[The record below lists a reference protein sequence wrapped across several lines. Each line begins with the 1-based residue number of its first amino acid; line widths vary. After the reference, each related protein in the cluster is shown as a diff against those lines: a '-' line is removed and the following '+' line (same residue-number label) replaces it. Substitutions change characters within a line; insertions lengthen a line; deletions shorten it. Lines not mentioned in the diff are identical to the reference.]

1 MAEQQARPL
10 RVLLG
15 ISGGIA
21 AYKSADLVRR
31 LIERDAEVRVVMTP
45 AAQAFIAPLT
55 LQALSGHPVRSDL
68 LSPEAEAG
76 MDHIALA
83 RWADLV
89 LIAPATA
96 DLIARLA
103 CGLADDLL
111 TTLVLATEAPVAIA
125 PAMNQRMWAHPATQE
140 NARRLAERG
149 VRLIGPA
156 VGEQACG
163 EQGAGRMV
171 EPGAIAEAMLGD
183 QGWLQSDLTSSG
195 LGEDETSSEA
205 IKPDAPTTAPSSML
219 GADGGQRATLA
230 SAMDTG
236 LGAGSGIGSGIG
248 QVLAPSLGLDRG
260 TTGVSALAHELA
272 FWSDECADGHPLA
285 GRRVLMTVGPT
296 REAID
301 PVRFIGNRSSG
312 KMGYALAEAL
322 LACGAQVILVA
333 GPTSAS
339 APIGIA
345 RVDVESALEMEAAV
359 MARVA
364 DCDLFVATAAVAD
377 YRPARAADS
386 KLKKSADEMT
396 LELVRNPDIIAGVA
410 ALPKPPFTV
419 GFAAETD
426 DPEDYARGKLEA
438 KHLSMIAAN
447 RVGKD
452 RGGFESDENALICL
466 WPGGGRRELPL
477 MSKPALATALADLI
491 AERYAAQSAG

>member
-1 MAEQQARPL
+1 MSENRFENRSVQPTRSAASESSALNAPF

-31 LIERDAEVRVVMTP
+31 LIERGAEVRVVMTP
-45 AAQAFIAPLT
+45 AARAFITPLT
-55 LQALSGHPVRSDL
+55 LQALSGHPVRVDL

-83 RWADLV
+83 RWADQV

-125 PAMNQRMWAHPATQE
+125 PAMNHQMWAHPATQE
-140 NARRLAERG
+140 NVERLAARG
-149 VRLIGPA
+149 VRMIGPA

-163 EQGAGRMV
+163 EQGAGRMK
-171 EPGAIAEAMLGD
+171 EPVAIAEA
-183 QGWLQSDLTSSG
+183 
-195 LGEDETSSEA
+195 
-205 IKPDAPTTAPSSML
+205 IL
-219 GADGGQRATLA
+219 GAHRAIHDAGQGGTEAEARA
-230 SAMDTG
+230 
-236 LGAGSGIGSGIG
+236 GA
-248 QVLAPSLGLDRG
+248 QA
-260 TTGVSALAHELA
+260 TGVETQAARLAA
-272 FWSDECADGHPLA
+272 KRARQRQDAVSSRDGHPLA
-285 GRRVLMTVGPT
+285 GRRVLMTVGST

-322 LACGAQVILVA
+322 RACGAQVMLIA
-333 GPTSAS
+333 GPTSVP
-339 APIGIA
+339 APAGMM
-345 RVDVESALEMEAAV
+345 RVEVESALQMRAAV
-359 MARVA
+359 MAQVQT
-364 DCDLFVATAAVAD
+364 CDLFIATAAVAD
-377 YRPARAADS
+377 YRPEAPVEGKIKKTDAA
-386 KLKKSADEMT
+386 MT
-396 LELVRNPDIIAGVA
+396 LTLVRNPDILAEVA

-426 DPEDYARGKLEA
+426 DLEGHARDKLEA
-438 KHLSMIAAN
+438 KQLSMIAAN
-447 RVGKD
+447 RVGD
-452 RGGFESDENALICL
+452 GPGGFESDKNALICL
-466 WPGGGRRELPL
+466 WSDGGRRELPM

-491 AERYAAQSAG
+491 AERYAAQSTG